1 MWPRGTSL
9 PLTLALYGKQALL
22 LASQETA
29 AHLFLPLEARPSPV
43 NHSRGLQIPGPTL
56 QLVVAVT
63 GECSILLFISKCYER

>member
-56 QLVVAVT
+56 
-63 GECSILLFISKCYER
+63 